1 VGSTLLRSGSLSF
14 KDLAAKL
21 PEMSQQEYSN
31 AVAILIK
38 HSLARAWVSEF
49 DQITYYSFDERECV
63 LRLSAPRYFV
73 KLRGKYS
80 QTHQAVA
87 ESIFLYGS
95 LLRSEVVELV
105 TDDRA

>member
-1 VGSTLLRSGSLSF
+1 MGSTLLRSGSLSF

-21 PEMSQQEYSN
+21 QEMSQQECSN
-31 AVAILIK
+31 ALAILIK
-38 HSLARAWVSEF
+38 HNLARAWVSEF
-49 DQITYYSFDERECV
+49 DQITYYKFDERECI

-80 QTHQAVA
+80 QTHQVVA

-95 LLRSEVVELV
+95 LLRSEVVELI